1 MNRRTVLAAVVSTPL
16 ITSAPRHGEAKAPSP
31 RQNATPAAASA
42 PLDPART
49 ALLVMDYQTAWLE
62 TLTAWDTDALI
73 DRMVEKR
80 ECDFIHDFALP
91 LPVAIIC
98 QMLNI
103 SLEDQH
109 LFANWSATLLAGLEL
124 SADPGEAEKAET
136 ATVNLYDYLRKIAEK
151 LRGNPGGD
159 LISTLIEAADEEKI
173 SAEEVIWGSITP
185 LVAGHETTTHLLG
198 NGMLALIRNPGQLRC
213 ANSPGRG
220 EARGTRR
227 L

>member
-1 MNRRTVLAAVVSTPL
+1 MFEAFARSNVIGLIPPDNTRFRRAMARAFAPKRVV
-16 ITSAPRHGEAKAPSP
+16 
-31 RQNATPAAASA
+31 Q
-42 PLDPART
+42 
-49 ALLVMDYQTAWLE
+49 LVPDMQKSC
-62 TLTAWDTDALI
+62 DALI

-151 LRGNPGGD
+151 LRGNPGDD

-220 EARGTRR
+220 EARGTRC